1 MTSEARCF
9 PLRHRGP
16 NKPRDRHGQQAG
28 EREGRE
34 GERESGEEEGEKKLG
49 SAPWSVLADLR

>member
-34 GERESGEEEGEKKLG
+34 GERESGEEEGEKKIGECTLVR
-49 SAPWSVLADLR
+49 SR